1 MLLIWLLAGAKAIHF
16 RLCTLG
22 ETIAVDKTLSGA
34 YVKVLVEFF
43 QVSLYLPRELK
54 GEGEGEVGGGH
65 CRTVRERERG
75 AVTLTLNLSL
85 NSLRSSMVLETLPR
99 SAIILPPPIF
109 SLLGTAHGSI
119 LYCRKKTRTFLYANR
134 PRP

>member
-16 RLCTLG
+16 RLCTLA

-65 CRTVRERERG
+65 CRTVREREREG
-75 AVTLTLNLSL
+75 GGHTD
-85 NSLRSSMVLETLPR
+85 LEFVFE
-99 SAIILPPPIF
+99 F
-109 SLLGTAHGSI
+109 SEVFDG
-119 LYCRKKTRTFLYANR
+119 
-134 PRP
+134 P